1 MSLSEGTAARGLP
14 DDQVKAIADELAD
27 AARTGTRI
35 DPPSRR
41 FPAMT
46 VADSYAVQRLWRD
59 RREAEGGTVAG
70 FKIGL
75 TSVAMQQAF
84 GLDEPD
90 YGVIFEDQVLA
101 AGVTVPAATWNH
113 ARVEVELSFV
123 LDSPLVPGA
132 GSDAGGTFTAADVLA
147 ATRCVVPSLEVLDC
161 HVVEDGMTV
170 VDTISDNA
178 ALGAVILGDEE
189 FDATVF
195 DLSWIGAKLFVNGLI
210 VETGV
215 SGAVLGHPAASA
227 AWMANRFA
235 ERGEEIPAGALL
247 LSGSFTR
254 PVPVAAG
261 DTVIAEYQG
270 MGEVRVQFT

>member
-1 MSLSEGTAARGLP
+1 MTMDVSRRGLTDVQVAALA
-14 DDQVKAIADELAD
+14 DDLAD

-35 DPPSRR
+35 APASRR
-41 FPAMT
+41 YPSMT
-46 VADSYAVQRLWRD
+46 VSDSYEVQRLWRA
-59 RREAEGGTVAG
+59 RREAAGGRVAG

-90 YGVIFEDQVLA
+90 YGVIFTDQILHS
-101 AGVTVPAATWNH
+101 GSTVPAASWNS
-113 ARVEVELSFV
+113 ARVEVELSFI
-123 LDSPLVPGA
+123 LASPLVPGR
-132 GSDAGGTFTAADVLA
+132 GSDADGAFTAEDILA
-147 ATRCVVPSLEVLDC
+147 ATKCVVPSLEILDC
-161 HVVEDGMTV
+161 HFVEDGMTV

-178 ALGAVILGDEE
+178 ALGAVIRGAAELDP
-189 FDATVF
+189 AAF
-195 DLSWIGAKLFVNGLI
+195 DLSWIGAKLTVNGAI

-235 ERGEEIPAGALL
+235 ERGEEIPAAALL

-254 PVPVAAG
+254 PIPVRAG
-261 DTVIAEYQG
+261 DIVVAEYQG
-270 MGEVRVQFT
+270 MGEVRVQFS

>member
-1 MSLSEGTAARGLP
+1 MTMDVARRGLS
-14 DDQVKAIADELAD
+14 DAQAAGLADELAE

-35 DPPSRR
+35 APASRR
-41 FPAMT
+41 HPSMT
-46 VADSYAVQRLWRD
+46 VSDAYEVQRLWRA
-59 RREAEGGTVAG
+59 RREAEGGRVAG

-84 GLDEPD
+84 GIDEPD
-90 YGVIFEDQVLA
+90 YGVIFEDQILGRGA
-101 AGVTVPAATWNH
+101 AVPAARWNS
-113 ARVEVELSFV
+113 ARVEVELSFI
-123 LDSPLVPGA
+123 LASPLVPGR
-132 GSDAGGTFTAADVLA
+132 GSAPGGAFTAADVLA
-147 ATRCVVPSLEVLDC
+147 ATQCVVPSLEILDC

-178 ALGAVILGDEE
+178 ALGAVVRGAEE
-189 FDATVF
+189 FDPAAF
-195 DLSWIGAKLFVNGLI
+195 DLSWIGAKLFINGSI

-235 ERGEEIPAGALL
+235 ERGEEIPGGALL

-254 PVPVAAG
+254 PLPVSAG
-261 DTVIAEYQG
+261 DTVVAEYQG
-270 MGEVRVQFT
+270 MGDVRVQFT

>member
-1 MSLSEGTAARGLP
+1 MSLSQGVVARGLS
-14 DDQVKAIADELAD
+14 DDQVRGLADELAS
-27 AARTGTRI
+27 AARTRGRI
-35 DPPSRR
+35 EPASAR
-41 FPAMT
+41 FPEMT
-46 VADSYAVQRLWRD
+46 VADSYAVQRLWRE
-59 RREAEGGTVAG
+59 RREAEGGRVAG

-90 YGVIFEDQVLA
+90 YGVIFEDQILD
-101 AGVTVPAATWNH
+101 AGVTVPAATWNG
-113 ARVEVELSFV
+113 ARVEVELSFI

-132 GSDAGGTFTAADVLA
+132 GSDEGGAFTAADILA
-147 ATRCVVPSLEVLDC
+147 ATRCVVPSLEILDC
-161 HVVEDGMTV
+161 HFHEDGMTV

-178 ALGAVILGDEE
+178 ALGAVIRGAEE
-189 FDATVF
+189 FDAKDF
-195 DLSWIGAKLFVNGLI
+195 DLSWIGAKLVVNGAI

-235 ERGEEIPAGALL
+235 ERGEQIPAGALL

-254 PVPVAAG
+254 PIPVSAG
-261 DTVIAEYQG
+261 DEVVAEYQG

>member
-1 MSLSEGTAARGLP
+1 MTMDVSHRGLT
-14 DDQVKAIADELAD
+14 DAQVATLADELAE
-27 AARTGTRI
+27 AARTGSRI
-35 DPPSRR
+35 APASRR
-41 FPAMT
+41 HPTMT
-46 VADSYAVQRLWRD
+46 VSDSYEVQRLWRA
-59 RREAEGGTVAG
+59 RREAEGGRVAG

-90 YGVIFEDQVLA
+90 YGVIFEDQILDAGSTVQA
-101 AGVTVPAATWNH
+101 AAWNN
-113 ARVEVELSFV
+113 ARVEVELSFI
-123 LDSPLVPGA
+123 LASPLVPGQ
-132 GSDAGGTFTAADVLA
+132 GSDAEGAFTAADILA
-147 ATRCVVPSLEVLDC
+147 ATKCVVPSLEILDC
-161 HVVEDGMTV
+161 HFVEDGMTV
-170 VDTISDNA
+170 MDTISDNA
-178 ALGAVILGDEE
+178 ALGAVVRGAEE
-189 FDATVF
+189 FDPAAF
-195 DLSWIGAKLFVNGLI
+195 DLSWIGAKLFINGSI

-254 PVPVAAG
+254 PLPVSAG

-270 MGEVRVQFT
+270 MGEVRVQFS